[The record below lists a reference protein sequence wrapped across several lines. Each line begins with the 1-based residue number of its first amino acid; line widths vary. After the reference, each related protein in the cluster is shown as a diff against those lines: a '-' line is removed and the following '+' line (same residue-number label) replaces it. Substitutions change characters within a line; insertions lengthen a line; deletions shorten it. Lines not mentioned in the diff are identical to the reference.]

1 MNLEDSKE
9 LLLKSIQDLPNKQ
22 GEHLAISPPL
32 TLELVDK
39 CPDFS
44 QTTKIV
50 FYLEGRYVLLH
61 CDSADGGDFTTHGSA
76 HSLINWI
83 HHAVILAW
91 ANEQA

>member
-1 MNLEDSKE
+1 MNLEDSKG
-9 LLLKSIQDLPNKQ
+9 LLIKAVQDLANKR
-22 GEHLAISPPL
+22 GECLQIMP
-32 TLELVDK
+32 TVTQDLVDK

-44 QTTKIV
+44 QTTKIA

-91 ANEQA
+91 ANEEA